1 MMQLQLHGATLPTH
15 CTLLHSDAQTTFNTL
30 QYTCIRCGLALATS
44 KTVSYFMMIGMID
57 RWRHEGC
64 SINLLRM

>member
-1 MMQLQLHGATLPTH
+1 MQLQLHGATLPTH

-44 KTVSYFMMIGMID
+44 KTVSYSMMIGMI
-57 RWRHEGC
+57 
-64 SINLLRM
+64 